1 MMLGVLLQS
10 LTDAAP
16 LTSPKYK
23 VTWKTFAFPFI
34 GLAAFFIYIYIFN
47 VDILEIIAKVEQ
59 INLSY
64 YLMAAL
70 AVMLDTLFFTLTWD
84 SLLRFVSVKISA
96 LKLLLF
102 VWIGI
107 FIDTMIPAESVSGE
121 IARIYLVNREQD
133 GTAGKATASIVAQRL
148 IGMGINLVTLLI
160 GVVLLFAESEFYGT
174 PFFALILFLI
184 AATLVFFVLLMLLC
198 VKERL
203 TLRIIDALI
212 RFVEYM
218 SRGKWK
224 ATTLR
229 QEVVGAAKAF
239 HGAMKEYAHAPKT
252 LFIASFFQ
260 VTSWALSLSVFYFT
274 FLSLGYSQMS
284 WSAILVIS
292 SIFVAVKSIPVGVP
306 FEVGLPEITL
316 ATLFVVF
323 KVPVDISATA
333 TVLIRLLTLWLRFFI
348 GFVAQQWIGLRA
360 AFTRTNGETSVAQR

>member
-1 MMLGVLLQS
+1 
-10 LTDAAP
+10 
-16 LTSPKYK
+16 
-23 VTWKTFAFPFI
+23 
-34 GLAAFFIYIYIFN
+34 
-47 VDILEIIAKVEQ
+47 
-59 INLSY
+59 
-64 YLMAAL
+64 
-70 AVMLDTLFFTLTWD
+70 
-84 SLLRFVSVKISA
+84 
-96 LKLLLF
+96 
-102 VWIGI
+102 
-107 FIDTMIPAESVSGE
+107 
-121 IARIYLVNREQD
+121 
-133 GTAGKATASIVAQRL
+133 
-148 IGMGINLVTLLI
+148 MGINLVTLLV

-184 AATLVFFVLLMLLC
+184 AVTLVFFALLMLLC

-212 RFVEYM
+212 RFVEYI

-274 FLSLGYSQMS
+274 FLSLGYSQIS

-316 ATLFVVF
+316 TTLFVVF

-348 GFVAQQWIGLRA
+348 GFVAQQWIGIKA
-360 AFTRTNGETSVAQR
+360 AFTRTNGETSVAQH